1 MTITYR
7 RIGPGDAALLRKIS
21 PGVFDEKIDR
31 ERLIVYL
38 REPGHL
44 MLLALDDDTVVGQ
57 CVGVLHYHPDKPTE
71 LYVDELGTADAYL
84 RRGIG
89 EAMMQAMFDWAREL
103 GVNEAWIGT
112 ETDNDPANALY
123 RKLDPV
129 EDETIQYYLFRL

>member
-7 RIGPGDAALLRKIS
+7 RIGPDDAAILRKVA

-71 LYVDELGTADAYL
+71 LYVDELGTADTHL

-103 GVNEAWIGT
+103 GVNEAWLGT
-112 ETDNDPANALY
+112 EPDNDAANALY